1 MYLKELNIE
10 NFRGIQHLRLELDSD
25 TTVLIGENNSGKSTI
40 LEALRTC
47 LSRSL
52 TRRSNIFSEYD
63 YFLEE
68 ENSQPVDSDP
78 IIITM
83 RFTEQVQGEWSD
95 EILQILDSVI
105 QVDNGGLQ
113 VVTLR
118 VRSVYDDATDDF
130 VTTWDFLD
138 IAGND
143 LTTAK
148 APRHIISFQQL
159 VPVFYLTALRNP
171 AQEFQPRSQFWGPF
185 VRSMK
190 IEPEMRQELEREL
203 SELNQRVLDSHETF
217 DDVKRQLRNTSEML
231 PLNRSNPVNIEAI
244 PSKIF
249 DILSRTQVMLTST
262 SGVRLPLGR
271 HGEGTQSLSVICLFD
286 AFLQSKLSDRYTDHS
301 SPILALEEPEAHL
314 HPSATR
320 SASVLLQE
328 IDGQKVI
335 ATHSGELISSVPLA
349 SLRRLR
355 RKDGRITVYQVEEGS
370 LTDDELQKIDFHV
383 RSMRGSLLFARCWLL
398 VEGEVDNIIFEE
410 CARVLNLDLI
420 SEGISCVAY
429 SNASLPTLIK
439 LADSLGIEWVVV
451 ADRDQS
457 GENYIK
463 SAERQLDARPK
474 VRHLHLL
481 DHGEMEV
488 FLCLEGYGAFYESN
502 VSPQKRQNITAAKG
516 TLLYWQQVVNS
527 QSGSKPQNAIQVA
540 AEIESKGSQGVPS
553 LIRDVIQN
561 SIDLAQEAI

>member
-1 MYLKELNIE
+1 MCSAALLCRLVPSDSLPPTPQPAN
-10 NFRGIQHLRLELDSD
+10 QLR
-25 TTVLIGENNSGKSTI
+25 ENNSGKSTI

-78 IIITM
+78 IEITM
-83 RFTEQVQGEWSD
+83 RFTEQVQGEWPD

-105 QVDNGGLQ
+105 QVDGGGLQ

-118 VRSVYDDATDDF
+118 VRSAYDDATDDF

-138 IAGND
+138 MAGND
-143 LTTAK
+143 LTAAK

-159 VPVFYLTALRNP
+159 VPVFYLTALRNS

-286 AFLQSKLSDRYTDHS
+286 AFLQSKLSDRYTDYS

-335 ATHSGELISSVPLA
+335 ATHSGELISSVPLT

-355 RKDGRITVYQVEEGS
+355 RKGGQITVYQVKEGS
-370 LTDDELQKIDFHV
+370 LTDDELQKVDFHV

-398 VEGEVDNIIFEE
+398 VEGEVDTIIFEE
-410 CARVLNLDLI
+410 CARALEFDMI
-420 SEGISCVAY
+420 SEGVSCIAY

-439 LADSLGIEWVVV
+439 LADALGIEWVVV
-451 ADRDQS
+451 ADRDS
-457 GENYIK
+457 AGDDYIRG
-463 SAERQLDARPK
+463 AERHLGSRVKARHIHQL
-474 VRHLHLL
+474 H
-481 DHGEMEV
+481 HGVMEV
-488 FLCLEGYGAFYESN
+488 FLCVEGYGSFYESN
-502 VSPQKRQNITAAKG
+502 ISPQKRHNITEPKG
-516 TLLYWQQVVNS
+516 TLTYWQQVADS

-540 AEIESKGSQGVPS
+540 AEIRTRSSQGVPQY
-553 LIRDVIQN
+553 IRDVLQI
-561 SIDLAQEAI
+561 SIELAQEAI